1 MPQAD
6 ATPRFGAPLIRI
18 GELGS
23 TNDLARV
30 LADAG
35 LPEGT
40 VVVARCQTQGRGRHG
55 RTWSSPPGGLWCSF
69 VLRPARDAGW
79 GRLSLAVAVAACE
92 AVDEVAGIRSAIRW
106 PNDIVINGRKVA
118 GILLEG
124 ASNAVVV
131 GIGINANVPAE
142 ALPHAIRLGAASLHD
157 IAGRTIGLDVLLE
170 TLHVRVAAWYAAWA
184 QGGPQV
190 LDAWTARDAT
200 RGTRI
205 VADTQGGT
213 IEGIA
218 DGADPDGA
226 LRIRLPAGDVR
237 RVVAGDLAVLQQAPA
252 RDARQGRGQEPS
264 G

>member
-1 MPQAD
+1 MQPTDVPPAR
-6 ATPRFGAPLIRI
+6 PGAPLVRV

-23 TNDLARV
+23 TNDLAR
-30 LADAG
+30 LMADAG
-35 LPEGT
+35 LPERT

-55 RTWSSPPGGLWCSF
+55 RTWISPPGGLWCSI

-79 GRLSLAVAVAACE
+79 GRLSLAMAVAVCE

-106 PNDIVINGRKVA
+106 PNDVVTNGRKVA

-142 ALPHAIRLGAASLHD
+142 TLPHAIRPGAASLHD
-157 IAGRTIGLDVLLE
+157 IVGRTVGLDVLLE
-170 TLHVRVAAWYAAWA
+170 TLRARVASWYAVWA
-184 QGGPQV
+184 AGGPQV

-205 VADTQGGT
+205 IADSQGGT

-237 RVVAGDLAVLQQAPA
+237 RVVAGDLAVLPRAPA
-252 RDARQGRGQEPS
+252 RDARRQEPF

>member
-1 MPQAD
+1 MRQPEA
-6 ATPRFGAPLIRI
+6 PRFGTPLVRV

-30 LADAG
+30 MADAG

-40 VVVARCQTQGRGRHG
+40 VVVARRQTQGRGRHG
-55 RTWSSPPGGLWCSF
+55 RTWASPPGGLWCSL

-79 GRLSLAVAVAACE
+79 GRLSLAMAVATCE

-106 PNDIVINGRKVA
+106 PNDVVINGRKVA

-124 ASNAVVV
+124 APNALVV

-142 ALPHAIRLGAASLHD
+142 ALPEAFRPGAASLHD
-157 IAGRTIGLDVLLE
+157 LAGRTIDLDVLLE
-170 TLHVRVAAWYAAWA
+170 SLSAQVASWYAVWA
-184 QGGPQV
+184 AGGTQV
-190 LDAWTARDAT
+190 MDAWTARDVT

-205 VADTQGGT
+205 IAESHGGT

-226 LRIRLPAGDVR
+226 LRVRLPAGDVR
-237 RVVAGDLAVLQQAPA
+237 RVVAGDLAVLVQTAA
-252 RDARQGRGQEPS
+252 RDTRQGRGQEPF